1 MRHCRAEFALLTS
14 STGTL
19 VLPSASTRPVKW
31 AMTGLCLAAYV
42 VLAWASFIHVHKGLP
57 VTPWDPGL
65 GVVFALMILAGPKAG
80 LVLFAGVV
88 IAEALVLQN
97 DADWPIILAIG
108 TITSLSYALVA
119 TLARR
124 VFKIDV
130 RLFNLRDVLIL
141 LAAGLIGAVVD
152 TALLT
157 FFLLSVGQLNVRDIV
172 QVFSPLL
179 IGDMIGI
186 AVVTPLLLRFVF
198 RQQSFSLREL
208 AKSAPEGIFYLVLIG
223 AALWAISG
231 SESLYGFRLFYLLFV
246 PVVTAAVRHGLDG
259 ACFSLAITQFGLI
272 GLLRFSG
279 YGTSEFTDFQVQMLV
294 LTVTGLIVGVVV
306 SEREKAN
313 QLAREAQETL
323 MEKQAGAEHAA
334 RLNLVSGMASAL
346 AHEIAQP
353 MTAAR
358 ALARSAQHI
367 LSTPGGD
374 MTRVDKNMTSLLAHI
389 DHAGSIVSHMR
400 DFIRR
405 GKPHVSTID
414 VRKMLEQA
422 LTLAYAEASAKQVKL
437 DLDVPDDLPVLHGDH
452 VQLEQVVLN
461 LVHNAVE
468 AITAS
473 GQKNGHVRV
482 VARFHPSPARI
493 EIGVLDNGPGVDAK
507 LADRLFDPLATSKQD
522 GLGLGLSIS
531 TSIVEAHGGRVW
543 LHAREKGATEFRF
556 SVPLGQSET

>member
-1 MRHCRAEFALLTS
+1 MPDSSGRAF
-14 STGTL
+14 
-19 VLPSASTRPVKW
+19 RW
-31 AMTGLCLAAYV
+31 AMAGMSLVAYV
-42 VLAWASFIHVHKGLP
+42 ALAWISFIHVHKGLP

-65 GVVFALMILAGPKAG
+65 GVVFALMMLAGPRAG

-88 IAEALVLQN
+88 IAEAVVLQN
-97 DADWPIILAIG
+97 EADWPVTIAIG
-108 TITSLSYALVA
+108 AITSLSYALVA
-119 TLARR
+119 AVARR
-124 VFKIDV
+124 ILQIDV

-141 LAAGLIGAVVD
+141 LAAGLVGAAID
-152 TALLT
+152 TVLLT
-157 FFLLSVGQLNVRDIV
+157 LFLLAVGQLDVRDIV

-198 RQQSFSLREL
+198 RKQNIGLRWL
-208 AKSAPEGIFYLVLIG
+208 VSRIPEGIFYFVIIG
-223 AALWAISG
+223 AALWAIYG

-246 PVVTAAVRHGLDG
+246 PVVIAAVRHGLDG
-259 ACFSLAITQFGLI
+259 ACLSLAVTQFGLI
-272 GLLRFSG
+272 GLLRLSG
-279 YGTSEFTDFQVQMLV
+279 SSALEFTEFQGEMLV

-306 SEREKAN
+306 SERENADR
-313 QLAREAQETL
+313 LTREAQTRL

-346 AHEIAQP
+346 AHEITQP

-367 LSTPGGD
+367 LGTPGGD
-374 MTRVDKNMTSLLAHI
+374 LARVEKNLSALTAHI
-389 DHAGSIVSHMR
+389 DHAGAIVSHMR

-405 GKPHVSTID
+405 GRPHVSTID
-414 VRKMLEQA
+414 TRSMLEQA
-422 LTLAYAEASAKQVKL
+422 LTLAFAEASAKHVRL
-437 DLDVPDDLPVLHGDH
+437 DLDAPGDLPAIHGDH

-468 AITAS
+468 AITGA
-473 GQKNGHVRV
+473 GRTEGRVRV
-482 VARFHPSPARI
+482 VARHETAPPRV
-493 EIGVLDNGPGVDAK
+493 EIGVVDNGPGVDDQ
-507 LADRLFDPLATSKQD
+507 LANRLFDPLSTSKQD

-543 LHAREKGATEFRF
+543 LHSRAAGATEFRF
-556 SVPLGQSET
+556 SVPLDRSEAQ

>member
-1 MRHCRAEFALLTS
+1 MPA
-14 STGTL
+14 
-19 VLPSASTRPVKW
+19 ASGRRTKW
-31 AMTGLCLAAYV
+31 AIAGVCLAAYV
-42 VLAWASFIHVHKGLP
+42 ALAWLSFIHVHKGLP

-65 GVVFALMILAGPKAG
+65 GVLFALMMLTGPRAGI
-80 LVLFAGVV
+80 VLFAGVI
-88 IAEALVLQN
+88 IAEVLVLQN
-97 DADWPIILAIG
+97 EAEWPIVLGIG
-108 TITSLSYALVA
+108 AITSLSYALVTA
-119 TLARR
+119 AARR
-124 VFKIDV
+124 FLHIDV
-130 RLFNLRDVLIL
+130 ALSNLRDVLIL
-141 LAAGLIGAVVD
+141 LAAGLVGAAID

-157 FFLLSVGQLNVRDIV
+157 LFLLAVGQLDVRDIV

-198 RQQSFSLREL
+198 RRQHHALRGL
-208 AKSAPEGIFYLVLIG
+208 VANIPEAIFYLLII
-223 AALWAISG
+223 AVALWAIKG

-246 PVVTAAVRHGLDG
+246 PVVMAAVRHGLDG
-259 ACFSLAITQFGLI
+259 ACFSLAVTQFGLI
-272 GLLRFSG
+272 GLLRISG
-279 YGTSEFTDFQVQMLV
+279 YDAVEFTEFQVQMLV

-306 SEREKAN
+306 SEREKADR
-313 QLAREAQETL
+313 LAREAQASL

-367 LSTPGGD
+367 VTTPGGD
-374 MTRVDKNMTSLLAHI
+374 MKRVEKNLSSLLAHI

-405 GKPHVSTID
+405 GRPHVSTID
-414 VRKMLEQA
+414 ARKMLQQA
-422 LTLAYAEASAKQVKL
+422 LTLAHAEASAKHVRL
-437 DLDVPDDLPVLHGDH
+437 DLEAPDGLPVLHGDH

-468 AITAS
+468 AISAA
-473 GQKNGHVRV
+473 GQTDGHVRV
-482 VARFHPSPARI
+482 IARARKTPPEV
-493 EIGVLDNGPGVDAK
+493 EISVLDNGPGVDEKVAG
-507 LADRLFDPLATSKQD
+507 RLFDPLATSKQD

-531 TSIVEAHGGRVW
+531 TSIVEAHGGRIW
-543 LHAREKGATEFRF
+543 LHSHQPGATEFRF
-556 SVPLGQSET
+556 SVPLNSAEMQS